1 MHKIIGRMRRR
12 GGHGDQ
18 IEPTGDHRRHL
29 LLIIAAIGV
38 VIIVVVLHLTGAIG
52 PGSH

>member
-18 IEPTGDHRRHL
+18 TEPTGDHRRHL
-29 LLIIAAIGV
+29 LIIAAIGIA
-38 VIIVVVLHLTGAIG
+38 IIVVVLHLTGVIG
-52 PGSH
+52 AGSH